1 MREGAVFYLVASAG
15 GSKVKGAL
23 CKTCEHLLVAPGRY
37 GQDEA
42 KEENR
47 PGNGPYDDVGSGDT

>member
-1 MREGAVFYLVASAG
+1 MFYLVASAG

-47 PGNGPYDDVGSGDT
+47 PGNGPYDDVGSGDS